1 MKKVKILFL
10 LFVATMIATTGL
22 ISCDKTEEPVI
33 PDLPS
38 TALTEAEINM
48 LQFMREEEKLARDV
62 YQYFSD
68 KYGLNVFNNIK
79 SSEQTHT
86 SAVLAI
92 MNQYNVPDI
101 AATTPGV
108 FNNGELQALYAALIE
123 QGNASVS
130 AALIV
135 GATIED
141 VDIRDLRVAVT
152 TTAKTDIIDMYKRL
166 ECASDN
172 HLRAFTNNLNGYGV
186 TYTPQF
192 ISAADY
198 AEILNGAHENCGF

>member
-1 MKKVKILFL
+1 MKKLKILIL
-10 LFVATMIATTGL
+10 LLVVTIIATTGL
-22 ISCDKTEEPVI
+22 VSCDKADDPIITVQ
-33 PDLPS
+33 PS
-38 TALTEAEINM
+38 TSLTEAEINM

-62 YQYFSD
+62 YQYFSA

-108 FNNGELQALYAALIE
+108 FNNEELQALYTALIE
-123 QGNASVS
+123 QGNASIS
-130 AALIV
+130 AALVV

-152 TTAKTDIIDMYKRL
+152 TTTKTDIIDMYKRL

-192 ISAADY
+192 ISADDY
-198 AEILNGAHENCGF
+198 TQIINAAHENCGF